1 MPLPGAF
8 EPLLATAEDWL
19 PHADPEPLLAK
30 NVFDRLV
37 KVFTPQTVD
46 SDLHDLFF
54 ITLPL
59 TLCARRWQCQL
70 TRQTGIIT
78 PAWPFWL
85 LPSPCWHFDTWHF
98 DTGTLWHPTFW
109 HPDILTTRHFVN
121 QTLCHPD
128 IVPLR
133 TNLDIL
139 TPRHFA
145 TQTFC
150 HTSHFDT
157 QTFGNRSAL
166 SYSNNYPNSCNLGTA
181 HTGWPSTITVQR
193 LAFWLNES
201 LIRSD
206 RISIH

>member
-1 MPLPGAF
+1 MTT
-8 EPLLATAEDWL
+8 LLTMKDRVV
-19 PHADPEPLLAK
+19 
-30 NVFDRLV
+30 NVVLRHFG
-37 KVFTPQTVD
+37 
-46 SDLHDLFF
+46 
-54 ITLPL
+54 
-59 TLCARRWQCQL
+59 
-70 TRQTGIIT
+70 TG
-78 PAWPFWL
+78 
-85 LPSPCWHFDTWHF
+85 HFDTR
-98 DTGTLWHPTFW
+98 TLWHPPFWHPDIMTTRYSGTETFWHQDILPPRHYATQTLCHCVQIKTFW